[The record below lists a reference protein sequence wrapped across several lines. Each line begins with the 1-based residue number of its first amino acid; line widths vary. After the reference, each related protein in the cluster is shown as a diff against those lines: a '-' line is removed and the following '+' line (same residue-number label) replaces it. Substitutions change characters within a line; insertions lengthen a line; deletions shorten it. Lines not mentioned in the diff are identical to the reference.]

1 MKRYRV
7 MYRPTESV
15 NVEARTEEVYAD
27 GWRVDTDK
35 VVLFTHERE
44 SDHLVMDIPK
54 TRVLRIQE
62 LPG

>member
-44 SDHLVMDIPK
+44 RDHAVMDIPK